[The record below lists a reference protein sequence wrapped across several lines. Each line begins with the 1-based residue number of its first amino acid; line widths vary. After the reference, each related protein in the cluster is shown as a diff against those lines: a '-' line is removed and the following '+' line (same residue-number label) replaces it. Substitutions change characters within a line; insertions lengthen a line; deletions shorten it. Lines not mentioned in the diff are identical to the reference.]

1 MTGEAE
7 LDAMIDRL
15 RKLPDLAR
23 QCAPECARVVEAE
36 IARTAAAGTD
46 AYGKPWAPKK
56 DGSGKPLAHAI
67 DAVGVAAVGTSI
79 VVRVTGV
86 EARHHLGRVKGGT
99 QRAIIP
105 TKDIP
110 QPMAAALRG
119 VINKAFLRVM
129 ANG

>member
-7 LDAMIDRL
+7 LDAMIARL
-15 RKLPDLAR
+15 RKLPDIAR
-23 QCAPECARVVEAE
+23 MVAPDCARVVEAE
-36 IARTAAAGTD
+36 IRRTTAAGTD
-46 AYGKPWAPKK
+46 SYGVPWAPKK
-56 DGSGKPLAHAI
+56 DGKGKPLAHA
-67 DAVGVAAVGTSI
+67 DAAVGVAAVGASI
-79 VVRVTGV
+79 VARVTGV

-110 QPMAAALRG
+110 QPMAAAMRD
-119 VINKAFLRVM
+119 VIGKAFLGVM